1 MVCYQIILILLS
13 LMILIYLHVQLYTC
27 TCKCTCT
34 CVHVIWEI
42 LLSIDVFINLYQKI
56 QLVLK
61 PPSLS
66 VYTSQYTNSM
76 YMYSFYF
83 IRALNGWALFV
94 GIFFLNVRNCS
105 YNPVWRSHPN
115 GEELLGCVW
124 SRKPFL
130 SFQYVG

>member
-27 TCKCTCT
+27 TCKCTC
-34 CVHVIWEI
+34 VHEIWEI

-61 PPSLS
+61 PHPLS
-66 VYTSQYTNSM
+66 VIQASTQILWTCIH
-76 YMYSFYF
+76 F

>member
-1 MVCYQIILILLS
+1 MVCYQIILILLCP
-13 LMILIYLHVQLYTC
+13 MILIYLHVQLYTC
-27 TCKCTCT
+27 KCT

-76 YMYSFYF
+76 YMYSFYKSIEWQSSF
-83 IRALNGWALFV
+83 CRN
-94 GIFFLNVRNCS
+94 FFLNVRNCS
-105 YNPVWRSHPN
+105 CNPVWRSHPN